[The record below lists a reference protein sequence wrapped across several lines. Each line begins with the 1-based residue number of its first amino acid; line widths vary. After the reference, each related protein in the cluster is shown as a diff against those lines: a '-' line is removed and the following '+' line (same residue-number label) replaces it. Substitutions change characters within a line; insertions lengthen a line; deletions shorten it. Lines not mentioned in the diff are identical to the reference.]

1 MGPLTIQVGFCSRPK
16 DGVYKGWI
24 ARVEVFGA
32 VPFPLVSRCG
42 ILNICAVYTDRVKV
56 GDGRCRAKI
65 GKPSKADSKA
75 ASCASNVPR
84 GFKNRDRGIRFL
96 DRGRRLAYGASHRAV
111 R

>member
-1 MGPLTIQVGFCSRPK
+1 MGPLTVQVGFCSRPK
-16 DGVYKGWI
+16 GGVYKGWI

-65 GKPSKADSKA
+65 GSPSKEVLKA
-75 ASCASNVPR
+75 ESCPSTEPP
-84 GFKNRDRGIRFL
+84 GFKNRN
-96 DRGRRLAYGASHRAV
+96 RAF
-111 R
+111 RSLFRCSSL